1 MAISRSE
8 SLPLPDKH
16 WQKIEIIVND
26 YRLSTRT
33 LGPFG
38 HAKVAPFPQPCLGAY
53 KGTLWGPVSEIAGT
67 QVPVAG
73 NSNLKL
79 VLVWTSSSVKGMSV
93 LKSDYALGQHA
104 VPVSLELA

>member
-1 MAISRSE
+1 MFVASFGVRAIQGEKLRYF
-8 SLPLPDKH
+8 L
-16 WQKIEIIVND
+16 
-26 YRLSTRT
+26 T
-33 LGPFG
+33 LG
-38 HAKVAPFPQPCLGAY
+38 A
-53 KGTLWGPVSEIAGT
+53 GPL
-67 QVPVAG
+67 VAG

>member
-1 MAISRSE
+1 M
-8 SLPLPDKH
+8 
-16 WQKIEIIVND
+16 KIKPRGAAPGKE
-26 YRLSTRT
+26 YTRT